1 MPGRIRGNE
10 YRTTLV
16 CVDGGRSGDFAGR
29 LYNPFWEGGAVFE
42 GTLDFLEKM
51 EDLLD
56 QMQLPQS
63 FTAKRS
69 FGAPEPVHTMPQPPP
84 ERRQGQR
91 ATFAVRVLFRQNA
104 SWQGTVIWQETGREE
119 AFRSVLE
126 LLLLMSSAISA
137 KSAGRFSVLRSK
149 TEGNL

>member
-1 MPGRIRGNE
+1 MPSRIRGNE

-56 QMQLPQS
+56 QMQFPQS
-63 FTAKRS
+63 FAAVRS
-69 FGAPEPVHTMPQPPP
+69 FQPAPRPAEESPPEPGVQ
-84 ERRQGQR
+84 EGKLG
-91 ATFAVRVLFRQNA
+91 TFVVRVIFRQNA
-104 SWQGTVIWQETGREE
+104 SWQGSVSWLEGRRDES
-119 AFRSVLE
+119 FRSVLE
-126 LLLLMSSAISA
+126 LLMLLNSALEQEKNCAS
-137 KSAGRFSVLRSK
+137 
-149 TEGNL
+149 

>member
-56 QMQLPQS
+56 QMQFPQS
-63 FTAKRS
+63 FAAVRS
-69 FGAPEPVHTMPQPPP
+69 FQPAPRPAEESPPEPGVQ
-84 ERRQGQR
+84 EGKLG
-91 ATFAVRVLFRQNA
+91 TFVVRVIFRQNA
-104 SWQGTVIWQETGREE
+104 SWQGSVSWLEGRRDES
-119 AFRSVLE
+119 FRSVLE
-126 LLLLMSSAISA
+126 LLMLLNSALEQEKNCAS
-137 KSAGRFSVLRSK
+137 
-149 TEGNL
+149 

>member
-56 QMQLPQS
+56 QMQFPQS
-63 FTAKRS
+63 FAAVRS
-69 FGAPEPVHTMPQPPP
+69 FQPAPRPAEESPPEPGVQ
-84 ERRQGQR
+84 EGKLG
-91 ATFAVRVLFRQNA
+91 TFVVRVIFRQNA
-104 SWQGTVIWQETGREE
+104 SWQGSVSWLEGRRDES
-119 AFRSVLE
+119 FRSVLE
-126 LLLLMSSAISA
+126 LLMLLNSALEQEKNRAS
-137 KSAGRFSVLRSK
+137 
-149 TEGNL
+149 

>member
-1 MPGRIRGNE
+1 MPSRIRGNE

-56 QMQLPQS
+56 QMQFPQS
-63 FTAKRS
+63 FAAVRS
-69 FGAPEPVHTMPQPPP
+69 FQPAPRPPEESPPEPGVQ
-84 ERRQGQR
+84 EGKLG
-91 ATFAVRVLFRQNA
+91 TFVVRVIFRQNA
-104 SWQGTVIWQETGREE
+104 SWQGSVSWLEGRRDES
-119 AFRSVLE
+119 FRSVLE
-126 LLLLMSSAISA
+126 LLMLLNSALEQEKNCAS
-137 KSAGRFSVLRSK
+137 
-149 TEGNL
+149 

>member
-1 MPGRIRGNE
+1 MPSRIRGNE

-56 QMQLPQS
+56 QMQFPQS
-63 FTAKRS
+63 FAAVRS
-69 FGAPEPVHTMPQPPP
+69 FQPAPRPAEESPPEPGVQ
-84 ERRQGQR
+84 EGKLG
-91 ATFAVRVLFRQNA
+91 TFVVRVIFRQNA
-104 SWQGTVIWQETGREE
+104 SWQGSVTWLEGGRDES
-119 AFRSVLE
+119 FRSVLE
-126 LLLLMSSAISA
+126 LLLLMHSA
-137 KSAGRFSVLRSK
+137 LE
-149 TEGNL
+149 TERD